1 VAPPDLP
8 EERIALLRRAFDATM
23 QDPMLRAD
31 AAAMKLSVESIGGE
45 QVQALIRQIYATPHD
60 VVAEAALA
68 SKGR

>member
-1 VAPPDLP
+1 
-8 EERIALLRRAFDATM
+8 
-23 QDPMLRAD
+23 MLRAD

-45 QVQALIRQIYATPHD
+45 RVQALIRQIYATPQD